1 MSFSRLRAS
10 AMIAATATA
19 IGCAQPTA
27 RDMFPLGGAWYAYLH
42 SGLPEAGRRASD
54 LYRDVNGTRVLVQRD
69 FRLHRYYEK
78 QRCLLFEKP
87 PERSYQVIAAACDDR
102 PPIVID
108 GDRPYRW
115 RMDPDGLRATTG
127 PEVVDGVPIAATIP
141 IEDIKAAVARGDGL
155 PPAVRELPIDA
166 NLANANRSHKTLLH
180 EAVNAYSESGGTI
193 EQRLALVHTLI
204 ARGADVNAKD
214 DGGATALMLAAG
226 RDDPSFLEPLL
237 QAGADVN
244 AQDSLGRSALMVA
257 AESFRN
263 EIVKVR
269 ILLDAHADV
278 TLRDGEGRTALQ
290 RLGPEAD
297 PALRRLLGGS

>member
-1 MSFSRLRAS
+1 MRFSRVLAG
-10 AMIAATATA
+10 AAVAVMTSA

-42 SGLPEAGRRASD
+42 SGLPEAGRRPSD
-54 LYRDVNGTRVLVQRD
+54 LYRDVNGRRLLVQRD
-69 FRLHRYYEK
+69 FRLHRYYET
-78 QRCLLFEKP
+78 QHCLLFEKP

-115 RMDPDGLRATTG
+115 RMDPDGLRATTA
-127 PEVVDGVPIAATIP
+127 PDIVDGAPVAATIP

-155 PPAVRELPIDA
+155 PPAVRRLPIDA
-166 NLANANRSHKTLLH
+166 SFANANRSHKTLLH
-180 EAVNAYSESGGTI
+180 DAVNAYSESGGTI
-193 EQRLALVHTLI
+193 EQRLTLVHTLI
-204 ARGADVNAKD
+204 ARGADVNARD

-237 QAGADVN
+237 AAGANVD

-257 AESFRN
+257 AESFHN

-278 TLRDGEGRTALQ
+278 ALRDGEGRTALQ

-297 PALRRLLGGS
+297 PELRRLLGGS